1 MPALFDGIFWGVLL
15 IAVGV
20 WFILRRFF
28 PFHVPVLRLIVA
40 VVFVYLG
47 IRVLV
52 HGQLAGHPGPFFES
66 RQTYAAG
73 WTRDYNVI
81 FGNGDVD
88 LTSVALGSSS
98 VRAQVNVVFGSG
110 VLHVNPALPVRID
123 MSAAF
128 GTVEAPDGR
137 SVSFGD
143 TLYTSPSYR
152 DGAPA
157 LVVRAVAVFGR
168 LVVRQ

>member
-1 MPALFDGIFWGVLL
+1 MPALIDGIFWGILL

-28 PFHVPVLRLIVA
+28 PFHLPVIRLIIA

-47 IRVLV
+47 VRVLV
-52 HGQLAGHPGPFFES
+52 RGPLADHHGPFFEYHQ
-66 RQTYAAG
+66 RYTAG
-73 WTRDYNVI
+73 WDRDYNVI
-81 FGNGDVD
+81 FSNGDVD
-88 LTSVALGSSS
+88 LSDVALGASS
-98 VRAQVNVVFGSG
+98 VRTQVNVVFGSG
-110 VLHVNPALPVRID
+110 VLRINPSLPVRID

-143 TLYTSPSYR
+143 TVYTSASYR

>member
-66 RQTYAAG
+66 RQRYAAG
-73 WTRDYNVI
+73 WDRDYNVI

-88 LTSVALGSSS
+88 LTSVALGSSI
-98 VRAQVNVVFGSG
+98 VGAQVNVVFGSG

-152 DGAPA
+152 DDAPA